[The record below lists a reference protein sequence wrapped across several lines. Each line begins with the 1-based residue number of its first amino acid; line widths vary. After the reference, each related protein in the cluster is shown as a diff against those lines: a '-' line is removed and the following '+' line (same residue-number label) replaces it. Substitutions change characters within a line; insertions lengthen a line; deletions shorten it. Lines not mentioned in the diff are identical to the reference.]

1 MAKDNDKNIY
11 VKIKEMLQA
20 TSDNYNVNI
29 KNIEIEWIDLSVQGK
44 KKFLINSMA
53 IQHEQHFEGM
63 DSYTLHHKEE

>member
-29 KNIEIEWIDLSVQGK
+29 KNI
-44 KKFLINSMA
+44 
-53 IQHEQHFEGM
+53 
-63 DSYTLHHKEE
+63 